1 MSQRVVTGRGRIVM
15 LNVVKHP
22 AQECEV
28 YSERRRGSSADGQ
41 VLRRVQDDTVC
52 TPRRNLPHDLGIR
65 QVRK

>member
-1 MSQRVVTGRGRIVM
+1 M